1 MDDGDLDD
9 DMQEAPLQLAIKTKY
24 VQFMGSN
31 HRKRK
36 CERCPPNSLRPI
48 SYFGSIWE
56 LKFLLGKRISYIFPW
71 TRDTQFKNS
80 PYSLA
85 RNTPNAS

>member
-31 HRKRK
+31 HK
-36 CERCPPNSLRPI
+36 
-48 SYFGSIWE
+48 FGMPKIVQVLS
-56 LKFLLGKRISYIFPW
+56 G
-71 TRDTQFKNS
+71 TC
-80 PYSLA
+80 
-85 RNTPNAS
+85 